1 MPGESGS
8 PVLLLDGDK
17 AWLIGIHT
25 AVSSDFTPQVGYRA
39 MAGHGVAASV
49 FEEPARA
56 ALGN

>member
-17 AWLIGIHT
+17 AWLVGIHT
-25 AVSSDFTPQVGYRA
+25 AVASDFTPQVGYRA
-39 MAGHGVAASV
+39 RSGHGVAASM
-49 FEEPARA
+49 FEQAARS